1 MQTPKVP
8 PLEGIEIIEEGRT
21 AITTAI
27 IPITITIIRAAV
39 EFSTMP
45 TVVQWFNA
53 EHAIC
58 GATSLGTVQQQMHRS
73 CYADGAD
80 PVIMTMPNVQNPEYI

>member
-1 MQTPKVP
+1 MQTLKVP
-8 PLEGIEIIEEGRT
+8 RPEGTEIIEEGRT
-21 AITTAI
+21 TITPTI
-27 IPITITIIRAAV
+27 IPITIIKIKAAV

-58 GATSLGTVQQQMHRS
+58 GVTSLGTVQ
-73 CYADGAD
+73 
-80 PVIMTMPNVQNPEYI
+80 